1 MPDPKRDAR
10 GTAGAV
16 LGMLVTVAAC
26 VAVVGFVAW
35 LLLVDRTAS
44 EVENALDDLQ
54 ADQGL
59 VLVYEVTGDAA
70 ATVRYSTSAGVEE
83 EVAALPWTKEFTVM
97 GAFRGGTLDVT
108 AGPDGGTVT
117 CRVTVDGVEKRTATA
132 SGPNAVAA
140 CSDFDAETS
149 P

>member
-10 GTAGAV
+10 GTARVV
-16 LGMLVTVAAC
+16 LGLLVAAVMC
-26 VAVVGFVAW
+26 VAFVGFLAWW
-35 LLLVDRTAS
+35 LLFDRTAS

-54 ADQGL
+54 ADQGV
-59 VLVYEVTGDAA
+59 VLVYEATGDVAA
-70 ATVRYSTSAGVEE
+70 ATVRYSTTADVEE

-108 AGPDGGTVT
+108 TGPDGGTVT

-132 SGPNAVAA
+132 SGPDAVAE
-140 CSDFDAETS
+140 CSDF
-149 P
+149 

>member
-10 GTAGAV
+10 GTAGVV
-16 LGMLVTVAAC
+16 LGLLVAAAVC
-26 VAVVGFVAW
+26 VAVVGFFAW

-44 EVENALDDLQ
+44 EVETALDDLQ
-54 ADQGL
+54 AGQGV

-83 EVAALPWTKEFTVM
+83 EVTALPWTKEFTVM
-97 GAFRGGTLDVT
+97 GAFTGGTLDVT
-108 AGPDGGTVT
+108 TGPDGGTVT

-132 SGPNAVAA
+132 SGPNAVAE
-140 CSDFDAETS
+140 CSDF
-149 P
+149 